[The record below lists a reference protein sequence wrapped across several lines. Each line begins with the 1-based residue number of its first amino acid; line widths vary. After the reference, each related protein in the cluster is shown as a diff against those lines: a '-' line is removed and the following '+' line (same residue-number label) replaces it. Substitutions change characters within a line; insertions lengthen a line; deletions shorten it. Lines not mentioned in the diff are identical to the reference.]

1 MLQINNISK
10 KYLTGSLSQTAL
22 NQVSLTFRDNEFV
35 AILGPSGSGK
45 TTLLNIIGGLDR
57 YDEGDIIINGIS
69 TKKYKDKDWDSYRN
83 HTIGFVFQSYNLIPH
98 QSVLSNVELALTI
111 SGVSSHER
119 RNRAIRALD
128 NVGLGD
134 HIYKK
139 PNQLSGGQMQRVA
152 IARAL
157 VNDPDILLADE
168 PTGALDSDTSI
179 QVMELLK
186 EVAKDR
192 LVVMVT
198 HNPDLAK
205 QYATRIVTL
214 RDGVI
219 QNDSDPC
226 IVSDNKSIP
235 LYKNLGRASMSFLTA
250 LNLSF
255 NNLKTKLARTVLV
268 SLAGSIGII
277 GISLI
282 LSLSNGV
289 NSYIRSIEESTLS
302 EYPVQIT
309 SSAFNFTT
317 AYEMTNSEE
326 GDTEDTNN
334 DTTPS
339 NVVHEIPII
348 NSMLSRTTSNDLVS
362 LKEYLDSNESIP
374 LYTNSIEYC
383 FGYEPHIYRLD
394 GNKYR
399 QVNPDS
405 SFSALG
411 FNSTA
416 SNNSIL
422 SMFGSSNQFFC
433 LPENKKLYIDQY
445 DILTGQWPSSK
456 NEAVLVLL
464 RSGNIT
470 DFQLY
475 TLGIKDSDELD
486 ALIKSFAEEKSF
498 NTDTSSLV
506 FNYKDFLGISFKV
519 VSPFRYYKYDVEY
532 NLWVDKSTDKSFM
545 QNLLNDSEDL
555 TIVGVVMPKADSD
568 VAMLQSGIYY
578 TSDLIHYLVEEA
590 ANSDIVRE
598 QSSHPSI
605 NVFTGVRF
613 DEENTSSVNLDNLFS
628 IDESMLQEAFSFDPN
643 ALSFDASSLSKL
655 QDISV
660 SSLITE
666 QDIASISMPTLDFES
681 LSNSLSIEIDPN
693 RAREAMLNIISDYM
707 DYGSSDP
714 STDYSKLSESIEAYL
729 NDPQTRSLL
738 SEEISNIMNE
748 SGSPAIPDEIL
759 IEAIISVLDSYTAF
773 LDQNEEQLTPSQYIS
788 GLSEYLS
795 SDEGRVVLSEVSNS
809 IRDSISFPNI
819 SDESIQS
826 IIDKLV
832 NGYSDY
838 AKVNSL
844 PDPSRLESSIQE
856 YIQSERGSNTIS
868 SSVSSLIDSA
878 SLEHDF
884 NQWLSSQTPTIQ
896 QSLQPLL
903 TTVMQRLTF
912 EISSVLQS
920 SFGSLSGSFANAFKI
935 NTNAFSKAFRINM
948 SENDFTSLM
957 YSMMQQQQNTF
968 EENLRKLGYIDLNV
982 PSYISIYPKDFDSK
996 EKVISLLNA
1005 YNDLMAETD
1014 DTKVISFTD
1023 TVGTLMSSVTTIVD
1037 TVSYV
1042 LVAFVAISLIVSSIM
1057 IGVITYLSVLERK
1070 KEIGI
1075 LRALGA
1081 SKHNISQVFNAE
1093 TFIIGALA
1101 GILGI
1106 ILTQI
1111 ILVPG
1116 NMLIHHLTNNYNV
1129 NAYLPFTAALIL
1141 IVLSIILTLIGG
1153 IIPSKKAAKSD
1164 PVTALR
1170 SE

>member
-152 IARAL
+152 IARTL

-186 EVAKDR
+186 DVAKDR

-309 SSAFNFTT
+309 SSAFNFTS
-317 AYEMTNSEE
+317 AYELTNSDV

-362 LKEYLDSNESIP
+362 LKEYLDNNKSIP
-374 LYTNSIEYC
+374 LYTNSIEYS

-433 LPENKKLYIDQY
+433 LPESKKLYIDQY
-445 DILTGQWPSSK
+445 DILAGQWPSSK

-498 NTDTSSLV
+498 NTDASSLV
-506 FNYKDFLGISFKV
+506 FNYKDFLGISFKA
-519 VSPFRYYKYDVEY
+519 VSPFRYYKYDGEY

-555 TIVGVVMPKADSD
+555 TIVGVVMPKADSG

-578 TSDLIHYLVEEA
+578 TSDLINYLVEEA

-643 ALSFDASSLSKL
+643 ALSFDASYLSKL

-738 SEEISNIMNE
+738 SEKISNIMNE
-748 SGSPAIPDEIL
+748 SDSPAIPDEII
-759 IEAIISVLDSYTAF
+759 IEAIISVLDSYTAY

-809 IRDSISFPNI
+809 IRDSISFPSI

-838 AKVNSL
+838 AKANSL

-868 SSVSSLIDSA
+868 TSVSSLIDTA

-920 SFGSLSGSFANAFKI
+920 SFGSLSGSFANAFQI

-1057 IGVITYLSVLERK
+1057 IGVITYISVLERK

-1141 IVLSIILTLIGG
+1141 IALSIILTLIGG